1 MHPLFFNYPAP
12 PAPEPNAP
20 KNVSSGVSEDIIIP
34 CNISG
39 SPKPQYRWMKN
50 NRELLLDYG
59 RLQLLG
65 DGSLLIRDVEAM
77 DRGAYTCEATNL
89 AGVLSREVRLDVS
102 GES

>member
-1 MHPLFFNYPAP
+1 MLDSLA
-12 PAPEPNAP
+12 A
-20 KNVSSGVSEDIIIP
+20 SVSEDIIIP

-59 RLQLLG
+59 RLQLLA
-65 DGSLLIRDVEAM
+65 DGALLIRDVEAM
-77 DRGAYTCEATNL
+77 DRGAYTCEATNV

-102 GES
+102 GETLYLI